1 MHAEIHTLHNTMN
14 TYMLSLLFMVLHLL
28 LCIKT
33 YRTRATG
40 EVFQVCNCI
49 IDALEVNG
57 KAAMKMK
64 WDSQPRHFNPFVT
77 WYKL

>member
-1 MHAEIHTLHNTMN
+1 MHAEMHTLHNTMN

-33 YRTRATG
+33 DSARATG
-40 EVFQVCNCI
+40 EVFQACNDS

-57 KAAMKMK
+57 KASMKMK
-64 WDSQPRHFNPFVT
+64 WDSQPRHLNPFVIC
-77 WYKL
+77 YKP